1 MAVCPEVFE
10 KLGQD
15 PSVSF
20 RKSPKFA
27 LSGTIVRDNGS
38 KTVVYIEGQK
48 WYFRLVGSDDRK
60 SRALL
65 EDYSR
70 DQLHGK
76 LLVSQTTPNDQR
88 LFSLF
93 DSYLDFNS
101 YQQKFPVNDRC
112 YYELI
117 LGDSYQKPH
126 FDIDVSKDQYGEDF
140 VKIAD
145 VVKDMTIQLLISTL
159 KERDVNLDIRRDILV
174 YSSHGENKRS
184 FHIVVRGYCHVNNV
198 EASSLYSLIMKQF
211 PDDLK
216 RYAATID
223 RSVYSSKQ
231 QFRMLGSQKRQSNRP
246 KIFQTIWTYFGNQIQ
261 HIYTMKPTSV
271 KWKNYYEWMNRLFR
285 TRRRVI

>member
-1 MAVCPEVFE
+1 MVFC
-10 KLGQD
+10 
-15 PSVSF
+15 
-20 RKSPKFA
+20 
-27 LSGTIVRDNGS
+27 
-38 KTVVYIEGQK
+38 
-48 WYFRLVGSDDRK
+48 LVGSDDRK

-145 VVKDMTIQLLISTL
+145 VVKDVTIQLLISTL
-159 KERDVNLDIRRDILV
+159 KERDVNLDIR
-174 YSSHGENKRS
+174 
-184 FHIVVRGYCHVNNV
+184 
-198 EASSLYSLIMKQF
+198 
-211 PDDLK
+211 
-216 RYAATID
+216 T
-223 RSVYSSKQ
+223 
-231 QFRMLGSQKRQSNRP
+231 
-246 KIFQTIWTYFGNQIQ
+246 
-261 HIYTMKPTSV
+261 
-271 KWKNYYEWMNRLFR
+271 
-285 TRRRVI
+285 